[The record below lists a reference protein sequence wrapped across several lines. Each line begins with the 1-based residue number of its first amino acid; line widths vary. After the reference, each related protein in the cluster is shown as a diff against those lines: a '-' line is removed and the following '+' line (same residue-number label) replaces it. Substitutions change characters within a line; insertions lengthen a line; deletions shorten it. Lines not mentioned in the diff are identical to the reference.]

1 MNKINKAFYAALVN
15 KVVFNNIF
23 SVTLVTKLNMNACIE
38 ERLFTQTSFK
48 HRIIV
53 NGGFFEHL
61 GVSLESYFC
70 SLYV

>member
-1 MNKINKAFYAALVN
+1 MFLT
-15 KVVFNNIF
+15 VVFDYIF
-23 SVTLVTKLNMNACIE
+23 IVTLVTQLNVHACIE

-48 HRIIV
+48 HRVIV
-53 NGGFFEHL
+53 NGGFLEHL